1 MPRFMKRRPNPE
13 REQGSAVF
21 LAPVVALI
29 MVYLAGFF
37 VDLGDA
43 MTKANGLD
51 QAVSLSAAAAST
63 KISRSAFYGKG
74 LLVLDP
80 QASQLLHKPGHEC
93 QGFGGSRPGKQE
105 IREAPLGGVVELTN
119 PEFQRLSSEQ
129 ARKLRFQLELR
140 EKRRLRH
147 PHSLVQH
154 APSH

>member
-37 VDLGDA
+37 VDLADA

-80 QASQLLHKPGHEC
+80 QASQTTATSQLMNSMPKNTTLEGSPTVEVSQGAVCVRARELIKMPFALVPGINPSITYSSSSSAIAK
-93 QGFGGSRPGKQE
+93 GSATTA
-105 IREAPLGGVVELTN
+105 AP
-119 PEFQRLSSEQ
+119 QC
-129 ARKLRFQLELR
+129 
-140 EKRRLRH
+140 
-147 PHSLVQH
+147 
-154 APSH
+154 